1 MILFCREIPALPCAL
16 QTMQS
21 QMPVNDG
28 SQPAREFDNSKQASS
43 LSNMLPR
50 LSNSIKP
57 TRTAPRPPTK
67 QVFPPTSQNQC
78 PTNLGSNY
86 HGYVAGIEN
95 NDQYEKRLQNLHNS
109 RNQWANNDVGKKPV
123 VPSKPSVFVISGNRP
138 TPPPKPSFTANGE
151 LSMP

>member
-1 MILFCREIPALPCAL
+1 
-16 QTMQS
+16 MQS
-21 QMPVNDG
+21 RKPVDDG
-28 SQPAREFDNSKQASS
+28 SQPPREFDNSTLASS

-78 PTNLGSNY
+78 STNLGSNY
-86 HGYVAGIEN
+86 HGYVTGIEH
-95 NDQYEKRLQNLHNS
+95 NDQYEKSLQNLPNS